1 MKKLLT
7 SLLLCALLAAG
18 PALSADLDAP
28 FTPTRAEWLRIYVA
42 ENIKIGTDGWPFR
55 VRVMV
60 TVVNRTQQVLI
71 TLKPAIGEKK
81 PTAEEQVAYV
91 KAVTDMAKQVLEG
104 YPWAKDLKVSVLFV

>member
-1 MKKLLT
+1 MTKLLT
-7 SLLLCALLAAG
+7 LLLLCALLPAG

-42 ENIKIGTDGWPFR
+42 ENIRLATDGWPFR

-60 TVVNRTQQVLI
+60 TVVNRTQQVVI

-81 PTAEEQVAYV
+81 PTPEERDAYV